1 MCIRDRRRS
10 GFSLET
16 VAAQALLDLKMDSMC
31 SGVDAVRWE
40 NGLAI
45 DVEEV
50 VQVGGDQAHSTR
62 RRICCR
68 RSSPDSNSVVYG
80 YAAGIVRFAS

>member
-1 MCIRDRRRS
+1 VERRS

-40 NGLAI
+40 GW
-45 DVEEV
+45 V
-50 VQVGGDQAHSTR
+50 S
-62 RRICCR
+62 
-68 RSSPDSNSVVYG
+68 Y
-80 YAAGIVRFAS
+80 